1 MVDADHVRLGRIAE
15 KLAEARAKPVV
26 PTPFGAEA
34 HGFVVG
40 PPLSE
45 AVVAEFEERHEVSL
59 PPAYRL
65 FVTELGGEGAGPGYG
80 LCRLKPSCCA
90 YRRSGHLAQPSPYL
104 PGPRYPVDWEQRHE
118 DPPGPGQNFLRGT
131 LAVAAH
137 GCSLTTQ

>member
-1 MVDADHVRLGRIAE
+1 MVDADHVRLGRIVE

-26 PTPFGAEA
+26 PMPFGVEV

-80 LCRLKPSCCA
+80 LCRLELSCCA
-90 YRRSGHLAQPSPYL
+90 YLRSGHLAQPSPYL
-104 PGPRYPVDWEQRHE
+104 PGLRYPVNHAVDRDRTGEGAAVQPR
-118 DPPGPGQNFLRGT
+118 RGKPRRSST
-131 LAVAAH
+131 VRR
-137 GCSLTTQ
+137 